1 MIHINK
7 IFEQSII
14 FYVITEQ
21 FFELFM
27 LTTIAL
33 SRFFEIN
40 FKQDFHSA
48 PPTTNLHMSLIL
60 KFISLKFF
68 FPLTLSQMWCSVT
81 YVSSLENLLQGYQ
94 FFFSFLHPDLMCCK
108 NRIVNINHPNK
119 SFNTSFVNTLMDHF
133 RFSNTIN
140 LFIWPMAHA
149 QKVQ

>member
-81 YVSSLENLLQGYQ
+81 YGSSLENLLQGYQ
-94 FFFSFLHPDLMCCK
+94 FFFHFC
-108 NRIVNINHPNK
+108 
-119 SFNTSFVNTLMDHF
+119 TLIWCAAKIELSISTTLIKVLTQVLLIH
-133 RFSNTIN
+133 SWTI
-140 LFIWPMAHA
+140 LDSSIL
-149 QKVQ
+149 